1 MDTFNAIADSNRVLR
16 EERDRLLERV
26 STLEQQLAKIEVE
39 VVSSYKEKVGK
50 LSSHVDQMSTEN
62 TALKAEAARWL
73 LDIGVGFCLQY
84 VSSNF
89 IFSM

>member
-62 TALKAEAARWL
+62 TALKAEAAR
-73 LDIGVGFCLQY
+73 
-84 VSSNF
+84 
-89 IFSM
+89 